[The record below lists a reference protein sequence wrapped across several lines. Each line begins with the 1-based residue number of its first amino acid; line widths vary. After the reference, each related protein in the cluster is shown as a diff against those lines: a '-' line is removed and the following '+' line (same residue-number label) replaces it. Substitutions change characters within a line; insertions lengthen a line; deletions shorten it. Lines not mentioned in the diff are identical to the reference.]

1 MDRTPRVRTSPRR
14 HHATGH
20 RARAAGQ
27 SRLAAL
33 DSTPVRTSDVL
44 YSVPIESGLFLRFRL
59 SLLQFPC
66 GVPVVLKVS
75 RCELYNLRCRSADGA
90 RIETARKPRGGQ
102 APTLLQSISRS
113 RRTRRRGANSV
124 GDELRAE
131 TGGTAFA
138 TWVVPRLFPIKRLT
152 LGTRSQAKEIYF
164 APLHLHACRA
174 MKHIPEAT
182 PAPGTPIS
190 RLAVVML

>member
-1 MDRTPRVRTSPRR
+1 MPLESRQLVNLAVVKRR
-14 HHATGH
+14 
-20 RARAAGQ
+20 
-27 SRLAAL
+27 
-33 DSTPVRTSDVL
+33 
-44 YSVPIESGLFLRFRL
+44 
-59 SLLQFPC
+59 
-66 GVPVVLKVS
+66 
-75 RCELYNLRCRSADGA
+75 RCRNRSPDPGEHEGA
-90 RIETARKPRGGQ
+90 GRI
-102 APTLLQSISRS
+102 LL
-113 RRTRRRGANSV
+113 V
-124 GDELRAE
+124 DELRAE